1 MPPGPSEQAR
11 AGLGRIVREEC
22 CASQDFL
29 VPALFRLMRES
40 LSPGPCGFWK
50 SKGHLPLVS
59 SSSEGI
65 PGRNRFLEVFSIS
78 DDADASM
85 NLEVH

>member
-1 MPPGPSEQAR
+1 VPPGPSEQAR
-11 AGLGRIVREEC
+11 AGLGRTVREEC

-50 SKGHLPLVS
+50 SKGLLPLVS
-59 SSSEGI
+59 SSLEGI
-65 PGRNRFLEVFSIS
+65 PGRNRFL
-78 DDADASM
+78 
-85 NLEVH
+85 